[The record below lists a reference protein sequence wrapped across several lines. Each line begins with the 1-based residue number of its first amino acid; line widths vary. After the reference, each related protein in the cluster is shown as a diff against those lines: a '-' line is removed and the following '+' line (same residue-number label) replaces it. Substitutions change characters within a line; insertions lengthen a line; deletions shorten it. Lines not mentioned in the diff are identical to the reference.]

1 MIYTAMK
8 NYERA
13 LYFYEVALSTPA
25 LTMSYIMLEAYKKF
39 ILVSLILN
47 GRVSYDT
54 IYVLSRNIYSGFFLY
69 R

>member
-1 MIYTAMK
+1 MK

-47 GRVSYDT
+47 GRVSQDKIPLG
-54 IYVLSRNIYSGFFLY
+54 IYILIEVFINR
-69 R
+69 